1 MTVVVDTSGL
11 VTKAIVESHART
23 CSCTTDVLNTLRR
36 DALAAQPQ
44 KLYQNMVRH
53 HHHVYII
60 ILLCMLFN
68 FPKAELRILTTS
80 TSTSMNPEVAGTL
93 VEMLKNGAVKRL
105 TLFTLSY

>member
-1 MTVVVDTSGL
+1 
-11 VTKAIVESHART
+11 
-23 CSCTTDVLNTLRR
+23 
-36 DALAAQPQ
+36 
-44 KLYQNMVRH
+44 
-53 HHHVYII
+53 
-60 ILLCMLFN
+60 MLFN